1 MVIVASMFRSACR
14 SRIVDADFRKVGE
27 TLMFG
32 EEVTVTVM
40 DVKGNQ
46 VRIGIS
52 APQDVEVE

>member
-1 MVIVASMFRSACR
+1 MFRSACR